1 MSHDHASIFQSH
13 RMCLYKCHL
22 GILSPFLLICDVSGE
37 EYEGA
42 ARRYPSKGNINQR
55 STPPLILHWFP
66 LFDTLSMAI
75 LESFLVLLC
84 LLMND
89 SSQ

>member
-1 MSHDHASIFQSH
+1 MIMHLYFSLTV
-13 RMCLYKCHL
+13 CVYKCHF

-55 STPPLILHWFP
+55 STHPLILHWFP
-66 LFDTLSMAI
+66 LFDTLSI
-75 LESFLVLLC
+75 VIPESCLVLLC